1 MLKQLYIILCLCSF
15 LSINAQQTSIYL
27 KFTDIEVPA
36 DEFGNV
42 SSAVE
47 LSNLTN
53 TLWSGSIKI
62 ESSTSNLH
70 ISSTSTKFVQ
80 INTGQRIFIPIIAH
94 VDQAADSEAHLF
106 IRAKIINE
114 LGQTIQVVEQKIL
127 IQKNRRILLLNQE
140 NHIQFQQI
148 GDTIQLRALI
158 QNKGNTAEKLHYVL
172 TLPNQVNKLRTQ
184 STRFVLAPQ
193 QDTLIA
199 IKQIISKEAAKLED
213 FDITATLLYENGD
226 FIARTNYSISSL
238 RSKRKYKV
246 DNTNNDP
253 YYQRNS
259 IELNRVTGNN
269 VMNSFQLI
277 GSTEVYLSEKTKIG
291 LTGDLI
297 YWDKENKYN
306 LRHFLADIKT
316 EKVQVLAGNIYQ
328 SGEFS
333 LQGRGLQ
340 ANVQIKDSVYL
351 QGGYLDKTYL
361 ITDATDRS
369 IGYNTW
375 VGFTSLKHKWRQSQ
389 IYYDLNHR
397 YDEKKTLWYNTFSI
411 WNSPTF
417 DLELTQGLSNIDS
430 KEGNQLGALLG
441 VNTYARWSKYQ
452 FQSNSFYS
460 SPYYAGIRQGAIQIS
475 SSLRRNFDK
484 HSIGLTQ
491 SFVRYA
497 PKYSYT
503 DYNNSKQQSNTIG
516 VNYSYRMQ
524 SDMFLISPRIVN
536 EQRYNYRTGVMDNLN
551 AIRLSTSFNHN
562 SFTSRLGYNAS
573 FDIGNYLSK
582 KDINEKLHYRL
593 NAGIN
598 YKQIDLGVSY
608 QFNYS
613 NLSEVINSSYL
624 ELLDIG
630 TYTNLM
636 IMGNYRQRFFNNHL
650 GVLLS
655 AYYTK
660 TSTTNDLWQLNS
672 RLEYKLTR
680 DFDIYASS
688 YNNYGGFSKGNQ
700 TNYIQLGVIKQLM
713 PYKPYEKAY
722 TLKVA
727 VFHQDE
733 KNISY
738 PASSRIVYINNKS
751 FITNKEGIIEYKKL
765 PIDNYTIQVKNDQ
778 QWFANTDKVV
788 LNSDVTHSIYLKQTT
803 TLSGA
808 IRYEYSENSHMINRN
823 LSGQRIVA
831 QSTTGESYTTYTSDT
846 GQYILYLPK
855 GTYTLTLYPENSN
868 YVEVPHNSS
877 VITTDISQPQ
887 TKSFVIKIKDKE
899 IQTKKFNAIQF

>member
-15 LSINAQQTSIYL
+15 LSISAQQTPIYL
-27 KFTDIEVPA
+27 KFTDTEVAA
-36 DEFGNV
+36 DEFGNI

-47 LSNLTN
+47 LSNLTAN
-53 TLWSGSIKI
+53 LWSGNVKI
-62 ESSTSNLH
+62 ESSSSNLR
-70 ISSTSTKFVQ
+70 ISSTPSKFVQ
-80 INTGQRIFIPIIAH
+80 INAGQRIFIPIIAQI
-94 VDQAADSEAHLF
+94 DQAADSEVHLF
-106 IRAKIINE
+106 IRAKITNE
-114 LGQTIQVVEQKIL
+114 LGQTIQSIEQKIL
-127 IQKNRRILLLNQE
+127 IQKNRRILLLNQD
-140 NHIQFQQI
+140 HQIQFQQI
-148 GDTIQLRALI
+148 GDTIQLKALI
-158 QNKGNTAEKLHYVL
+158 QNKGNTAERLHYVL
-172 TLPNQVNKLRTQ
+172 TLPSQLNKVRTQ
-184 STRFVLAPQ
+184 TMQFILAPQ
-193 QDTLIA
+193 QDTLITT
-199 IKQIISKEAAKLED
+199 KQIISKEATKLED
-213 FDITATLLYENGD
+213 FDVTATLLYENGD
-226 FIARTNYSISSL
+226 FISRTNYSISSL
-238 RSKRKYKV
+238 KSKRKYKV
-246 DNTNNDP
+246 DNTNSDP

-277 GSTEVYLSEKTKIG
+277 GSTEVHLSEKTKVS

-316 EKVQVLAGNIYQ
+316 DKVQVLAGNIYQ

-333 LQGRGLQ
+333 LQGRGIQ
-340 ANVQIKDSVYL
+340 TNVQIKDSVYL

-375 VGFTSLKHKWRQSQ
+375 IGFTSLKHNWRQSQ

-397 YDEKKTLWYNTFSI
+397 YGERKTLWYNAFSI
-411 WNSPTF
+411 WKSPTF
-417 DLELTQGLSNIDS
+417 DLELTQGLSNIDGN
-430 KEGNQLGALLG
+430 ENNQLGALLG
-441 VNTYARWSKYQ
+441 INTYARWNKYQ

-491 SFVRYA
+491 SYVRYA

-516 VNYSYRMQ
+516 INYSYRMQ

-536 EQRYNYRTGVMDNLN
+536 EQRYNYKTDVMDNLN
-551 AIRLSTSFNHN
+551 ALRLSTSFNHN
-562 SFTSRLGYNAS
+562 SFTTGLGYNIS
-573 FDIGNYLSK
+573 FDIGNYLSRE
-582 KDINEKLHYRL
+582 DINEKLHYRL

-598 YKQIDLGVSY
+598 YKSIDLGVSY

-624 ELLDIG
+624 ELLDTS

-680 DFDIYASS
+680 DFDIYTSS
-688 YNNYGGFSKGNQ
+688 YNNYGGFSRGNQ
-700 TNYIQLGVIKQLM
+700 TNYIQLGVIKQLI

-727 VFHQDE
+727 VYYQDE
-733 KNISY
+733 TNNSY
-738 PASSRIVYINNKS
+738 PASNRIVYVNNKS

-788 LNSDVTHSIYLKQTT
+788 LNSDITHSIYLKQTT

-808 IRYEYSENSHMINRN
+808 IHYEYSESSYMINKN

-831 QSTTGESYTTYTSDT
+831 QSTTGENYTTYTSDS

-855 GTYTLTLYPENSN
+855 GNYTVSLYPENNS
-868 YVEVPHNSS
+868 YVEVPNNTT
-877 VITTDISQPQ
+877 VLNTDINKPQ
-887 TKSFVIKIKDKE
+887 IKNFVIKIKDKE
-899 IQTKKFNAIQF
+899 VQTKKFNAIQF